1 MKSNLFKLPYLAIV
15 TSGLLVACNQENV
28 ISENEQKPNEILSI
42 SVCQTE
48 FSSVDSESRATTDL
62 EGNTSFE
69 SNDELGLYVISRSN
83 GMYHYKNVKFTYT
96 EGSGWSTD
104 SDIYYYKNSD
114 YIIYYPYNENM
125 NISTSQTDIEEAIKN
140 VFVNKSDFYNQ
151 ETAEAY
157 DNVDLMMAKVENPQD
172 NDLQFKL
179 SHEFS
184 MIEISVPVRKYITI
198 KTYGENGAFK
208 YTAPVLLEWNNNG
221 LQYDG
226 ENVKPYNVGK
236 GIYRF
241 IAQPGSEI
249 SAKIDGY
256 VKYDDVPYNFSTSEP
271 ITIEKGK
278 FKSYNIKPNGLEISD
293 DETGR
298 DLEVGDYYYS
308 DGSIYPYG
316 NQEGDNDLNNPMVE
330 GCIGVIYQVADH
342 TYGDNERTAVVGV
355 PEKEWIHGN
364 VIALE
369 DSENSK
375 IAWGSHSTGL
385 EGNIYSGTDENNYI
399 DIDFVTDMRGYE
411 LSHNDHFKNEASVKS
426 ALEYDKEYPS
436 TSSGWYLPSAGQ
448 MMMLWINL
456 GEYNLNMNDDLM
468 IGDNNWEDQKDD
480 CYTKLLSHFT
490 AIGSSL
496 GNVQQWW
503 TVTENYDSGANQNK
517 AWTFKI
523 NTQYNNGDKTG
534 FLDRKKDTNQAV
546 VRPVLSF

>member
-1 MKSNLFKLPYLAIV
+1 MKSNLFKLSYLAIV

-28 ISENEQKPNEILSI
+28 ISENEQKPSEILSI

-96 EGSGWSTD
+96 EGRGWSTD

-157 DNVDLMMAKVENPQD
+157 DNVDLMMAKVENPQ
-172 NDLQFKL
+172 NNNLQFKL

-184 MIEISVPVRKYITI
+184 MIEISVPVRKYITET
-198 KTYGENGAFK
+198 TYGDSKAFK
-208 YTAPVLLEWNNNG
+208 YTAPVLLEWNNDG

-241 IAQPGSEI
+241 IAQPGEGI
-249 SAKIDGY
+249 TAKIDGY
-256 VKYDDVPYNFSTSEP
+256 VKYDDVPYNFSTSKP

-278 FKSYNIKPNGLEISD
+278 FKSYNIKPNELEISEK
-293 DETGR
+293 ETER

-316 NQEGDNDLNNPMVE
+316 DQTGDNDLNNPMVE
-330 GCIGVIYQVADH
+330 GCIGVIFEVGTTLQVDDSNTKEINSGIEGTIWNHASVLALTDA
-342 TYGDNERTAVVGV
+342 GSAKWSTA
-355 PEKEWIHGN
+355 KKT
-364 VIALE
+364 IAE
-369 DSENSK
+369 
-375 IAWGSHSTGL
+375 
-385 EGNIYSGTDENNYI
+385 NIYADFNGDLPFTVDGYKYTYEYQKLGLNENDALQKVTSFGGTEY
-399 DIDFVTDMRGYE
+399 MAP
-411 LSHNDHFKNEASVKS
+411 AS
-426 ALEYDKEYPS
+426 
-436 TSSGWYLPSAGQ
+436 SSGWYMPSVGQ
-448 MMMLWINL
+448 FVLILNNL
-456 GEYNLNMNDDLM
+456 GGGTYKDFMVEPTTGNRGNRKTLM
-468 IGDNNWEDQKDD
+468 SNVEN
-480 CYTKLLSHFT
+480 KLKIVNAS
-490 AIGSSL
+490 A
-496 GNVQQWW
+496 NV
-503 TVTENYDSGANQNK
+503 SGMWLFANE
-517 AWTFKI
+517 
-523 NTQYNNGDKTG
+523 
-534 FLDRKKDTNQAV
+534 KDTDNSWAYESDTDGSNKEHFLG
-546 VRPVLSF
+546 RPKSTKAFRYWAVLSF